1 MKNLSYNN
9 IGRYGRHGNQ
19 MFQYAAVYSLAK
31 KLKMKAMANISA
43 STLKDCF
50 ILGGVE
56 DGINE
61 AEFGFVE
68 DSFCYDEGVMNI
80 NPTRNTDLLGY
91 YQTPKYFIDHENDI
105 RSEFFFKKEIREA
118 AASKIP
124 DGVLVSIHV
133 RRTDYTV
140 LDHVHKNQTQDYY
153 QVAME
158 KFPHHRPVI
167 FSDDIEWCKQNMK
180 WLKND
185 PVFTSNHP
193 FEDLFLMSMCNAHI
207 IANSSFSWWGA
218 WLGQGETVA
227 PKNWFGDAGPD
238 KWDDIYCEGWS
249 LV

>member
-1 MKNLSYNN
+1 
-9 IGRYGRHGNQ
+9 
-19 MFQYAAVYSLAK
+19 MFQYAAVYALAK
-31 KLKMKAMANISA
+31 KLKMKPMANISA

-50 ILGGVE
+50 ILGGV
-56 DGINE
+56 DDAINE

-68 DSFCYDEGVMNI
+68 DSFCYDENVLTI

-91 YQTPKYFIDHENDI
+91 YQTQRYFSDCEDDI

-118 AASKIP
+118 AAPKIP
-124 DGVLVSIHV
+124 EGVLVSLHV
-133 RRTDYTV
+133 RRTDYTI
-140 LDHVHKNQTQDYY
+140 LDHVHKNQTQEYY

-158 KFPHHRPVI
+158 NFPHHRPVV

-185 PVFTSNHP
+185 PVFVSNHP

-227 PKNWFGDAGPD
+227 PERWFGNAGPD
-238 KWDDIYCEGWS
+238 KWDDIYCEGWI